1 MIVSS
6 NGQLIYTISSYNK
19 GATTLRLRSNIRS
32 SFTKKQFISIKDILL
47 YNFSID
53 ESFIKIPSN
62 IPCTN
67 ILNLPISLLHP
78 FRAFHKFQI
87 FIKKKIKLNFYFHIS
102 FLCGVSN
109 GFVKAFKAILFF
121 LLVIGSGKVKNKA
134 MQNFEE
140 KNPRNCIKSCSL
152 TNTVNF

>member
-62 IPCTN
+62 IFLVTN
-67 ILNLPISLLHP
+67 FS
-78 FRAFHKFQI
+78 FI
-87 FIKKKIKLNFYFHIS
+87 FGTYFYLEVMFFNKS
-102 FLCGVSN
+102 F
-109 GFVKAFKAILFF
+109 
-121 LLVIGSGKVKNKA
+121 
-134 MQNFEE
+134 
-140 KNPRNCIKSCSL
+140 
-152 TNTVNF
+152 